1 MDPLE
6 NPVWHTLVGDL
17 SHLAELDPAD
27 PPRAARFDPAV
38 SVFTALE
45 DDPTDESWVAL
56 ARLVGPGGIAVLFR
70 SEVAEPPGWTT
81 VARMDGLQMS
91 GEAVRA
97 DGGSDGLV
105 RLTSVDVPDMLD
117 LIARTEP
124 GPFAARTIEA
134 GLYLGIRRDGRLV
147 AMAGQRLRCDGW
159 VEISAV
165 CTDPDHR
172 GRGLARQ
179 LVAAVVSAVRE
190 EGAQP
195 FLHVAATNGTA
206 QALYRSMGFE
216 AVRPLSA
223 VVLQP
228 PGP

>member
-1 MDPLE
+1 VDPLE
-6 NPVWHTLVGDL
+6 NAVWHTLVGDL

-27 PPRAARFDPAV
+27 PPRAARFDPEV
-38 SVFTALE
+38 SLFSAIE
-45 DDPTDESWVAL
+45 DEPTEESWASL
-56 ARLVGPGGIAVLFR
+56 ARLVGPGGVAVLFR
-70 SEVAEPPGWTT
+70 AEVAEPPGWTT

-91 GEAVRA
+91 GEAVRT
-97 DGGSDGLV
+97 DGEPDGLV
-105 RLTSVDVPDMLD
+105 RLTTADVPDMLE

-134 GLYLGIRRDGRLV
+134 GLYLGVRRDDRLV
-147 AMAGQRLRCDGW
+147 AMTGQRLRCDGW

-172 GRGLARQ
+172 GQGLARQ

-195 FLHVAATNGTA
+195 FLHVAATNDPA
-206 QALYRSMGFE
+206 RALYGSMGFE
-216 AVRPLSA
+216 EVRPISA

-228 PGP
+228 PDP